1 MTTAHTKSR
10 KRQLSAS
17 AATAALGATVLSQ
30 AFVPRAYAGD
40 LLQGVMS
47 LLGGA
52 LSFGGAIMLGL
63 GLIMLAVQ
71 LRFDNASGGQLMAAI
86 GMMILGVLMIA
97 FKGIVG
103 YAG

>member
-1 MTTAHTKSR
+1 
-10 KRQLSAS
+10 
-17 AATAALGATVLSQ
+17 
-30 AFVPRAYAGD
+30 
-40 LLQGVMS
+40 MS

>member
-1 MTTAHTKSR
+1 MMTRSPSRHRLAASVSTLLLGTAF
-10 KRQLSAS
+10 
-17 AATAALGATVLSQ
+17 LSQ
-30 AFVPRAYAGD
+30 AFVPRAHAAD
-40 LLQGVMS
+40 LLEGVMG

-52 LSFGGAIMLGL
+52 LSFGGGIFLGL

-71 LRFDNASGGQLMAAI
+71 LRFDQASGSQLMAAI
-86 GMMILGVLMIA
+86 GMMVLGVLMIA